1 MDLRIL
7 AVGNVNEK
15 RPDSIVV
22 KVVEDGQAALVAF
35 PVVRLCPVVSDHH
48 HHHHEDDAD
57 NDDDEDDDEDNDE
70 DEDDD
75 QDQDQDQDQDD

>member
-48 HHHHEDDAD
+48 DHHGEDD
-57 NDDDEDDDEDNDE
+57 DDDE
-70 DEDDD
+70 
-75 QDQDQDQDQDD
+75 DQDQDD

>member
-48 HHHHEDDAD
+48 HHHDEDDDADDED
-57 NDDDEDDDEDNDE
+57 NDDDE
-70 DEDDD
+70 DD

>member
-22 KVVEDGQAALVAF
+22 KVVEDGQAALDAF
-35 PVVRLCPVVSDHH
+35 PVVRLCPVVSDH
-48 HHHHEDDAD
+48 DDD
-57 NDDDEDDDEDNDE
+57 GDDDDEEDEA
-70 DEDDD
+70 EDDD
-75 QDQDQDQDQDD
+75 